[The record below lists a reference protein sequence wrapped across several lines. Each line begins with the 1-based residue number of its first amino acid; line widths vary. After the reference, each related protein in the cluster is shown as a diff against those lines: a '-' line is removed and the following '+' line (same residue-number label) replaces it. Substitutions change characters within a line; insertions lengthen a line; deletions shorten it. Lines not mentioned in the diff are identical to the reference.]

1 MEEHSQPYVDTW
13 DFPSSLTPLTSL
25 SLSMNE
31 TTAYTGMPMNTITI
45 TPNGCFKEIIVEPS
59 LGSSFT
65 MDLEDPKINTQIN
78 GVVKSVFTVTAK
90 GDAGTASATLTV
102 NFRKCGADRDHRI
115 LKTVMITKNYGN
127 EQAYTLKNK
136 KTGEVIASGS
146 GFAANKEYTNTYCV
160 PVGEYVALLTDSY
173 GDGWTTGSFL
183 RLYDEDDSLIQE
195 FTIEAKYDRT
205 ATSYTGYFSV
215 VSSSVTSIWRA
226 MLDKEPKK
234 GWNAIDFDDSAWMET
249 TSDVYYQNWSQNTI
263 YFRYELNVTDSIKY
277 PVVEY
282 GIWYKDGIII
292 YLNGEEVCRRNMPSG
307 TIRHNTM
314 ASATFVG
321 YYQRVGSAP
330 GYLLRDGKNVIA
342 VEIHRHD
349 STSGEIQFS
358 GYVKAIQGNCVS
370 RVSGGTITESSFYNR
385 PDYSAAQAWDGL
397 ETTEWIENGSPAWT
411 VYSYNFDR
419 MEWVNRFVLVSSSNG
434 ERDPKEFHLYGSRD
448 GMNWE
453 ELLGSKWNSF
463 NVVGGED
470 VARWVF
476 ELYGYENVSGEGEG
490 RRLMRSN
497 STLLSRTKPQITIPL
512 DLNGYRKIR
521 YEIIESANDNTI
533 GSILLAYCSGSGMRC
548 VGDERFPS
556 VGVLV

>member
-1 MEEHSQPYVDTW
+1 MM
-13 DFPSSLTPLTSL
+13 L
-25 SLSMNE
+25 
-31 TTAYTGMPMNTITI
+31 
-45 TPNGCFKEIIVEPS
+45 
-59 LGSSFT
+59 
-65 MDLEDPKINTQIN
+65 
-78 GVVKSVFTVTAK
+78 K
-90 GDAGTASATLTV
+90 G
-102 NFRKCGADRDHRI
+102 
-115 LKTVMITKNYGN
+115 
-127 EQAYTLKNK
+127 
-136 KTGEVIASGS
+136 
-146 GFAANKEYTNTYCV
+146 
-160 PVGEYVALLTDSY
+160 
-173 GDGWTTGSFL
+173 
-183 RLYDEDDSLIQE
+183 
-195 FTIEAKYDRT
+195 
-205 ATSYTGYFSV
+205 
-215 VSSSVTSIWRA
+215 
-226 MLDKEPKK
+226 EPKK
-234 GWNAIDFDDSAWMET
+234 GWNNIDFDSSSWEK
-249 TSDVYYQNWSQNTI
+249 TSGDLEYGNWQQNTV
-263 YFRYELNVTDSIKY
+263 YFRYMFQVEEAIKY
-277 PVVEY
+277 PLVQY

-292 YLNGEEVCRRNMPSG
+292 YLNGEEVYRRNMPSG

-314 ASATFVG
+314 ASSMYQG

-330 GYLLRDGKNVIA
+330 GYLLKDGSNVIA
-342 VEIHRHD
+342 VEIHKHA
-349 STSGEIQFS
+349 STTGAVQFK
-358 GYVKAIQGNCVS
+358 GYANALQGDCVS

-419 MEWVNRFVLVSSSNG
+419 MEWVNRFVLVSSSNA

-497 STLLSRTKPQITIPL
+497 LTLLSRTKPQITISL
-512 DLNGYRKIR
+512 GLNGYRKIR

-533 GSILLAYCSGSGMRC
+533 GSIVLAYCSGSGMRC